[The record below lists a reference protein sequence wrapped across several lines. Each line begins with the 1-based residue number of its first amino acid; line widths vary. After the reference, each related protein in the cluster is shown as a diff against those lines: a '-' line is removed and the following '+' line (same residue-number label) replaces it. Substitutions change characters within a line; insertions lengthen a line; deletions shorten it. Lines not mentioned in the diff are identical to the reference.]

1 MKRNAFK
8 TALCAVAAILILTGI
23 VSAAKQEALSK
34 SLIRLHIVGASD
46 SEEDQGVKLAVR
58 DAVMEKYG
66 SAFGKIGDVEEG
78 EAFLTENLS
87 DIEELANDTLEAE
100 GSDDRARAYIED
112 AYFPTR
118 VYDTFTLPPGRYRAL
133 KIDIGEAGGKNWW
146 CVLFPPLCMG
156 AAESIEDSGL
166 TDGEIA
172 VITTDS
178 ETIRLKFKAVE
189 LYYKAC
195 ALFE

>member
-1 MKRNAFK
+1 MKKNAIK
-8 TALCAVAAILILTGI
+8 TAFCAVAAILILTGI
-23 VSAAKQEALSK
+23 VSAAKQESLAK

-46 SEEDQGVKLAVR
+46 SEADQNVKLAVR

-66 SAFGKIGDVEEG
+66 EAFGRIGEVKTG
-78 EAFLTENLS
+78 EQFIRENLS
-87 DIEELANDTLEAE
+87 DIETLANDTLNDA
-100 GSDDRARAYIED
+100 GSSDRARAYIEE

-118 VYDTFTLPPGRYRAL
+118 VYDSFTLPPGRYRAL
-133 KIDIGEAGGKNWW
+133 KIDIGAAKGQNWW

-156 AAESIEDSGL
+156 AAESLEDSGL
-166 TDGEIA
+166 TEGEIA

-178 ETIRLKFKAVE
+178 EVIRLKFKTVE

-195 ALFE
+195 SLLR